1 MNDPVPVPFPIPND
15 PSIILWLFF
24 WFAIAVTVAYAFALL
39 YHWIRYAH
47 MYPLVWVMLPIYL
60 IGVVILIGAMVSSI
74 AAV

>member
-1 MNDPVPVPFPIPND
+1 MGNPLPTVPND

-39 YHWIRYAH
+39 YHWIRYGY

-60 IGVVILIGAMVSSI
+60 IGVVVLIGAMVSSI